1 VNQKLRLP
9 GPFFVRFVVWIAL
22 LFISPLPSGIIGYS
36 FRGEVLGQVVAFPA
50 SADGAALTEE
60 QPEVSFSDR
69 LVARLLKAETHE
81 PDAWFGTA
89 TFTPIPS
96 YALTVAGS
104 GGLGNITSSPSGIS
118 CPSTCVHN
126 FLSGTVVTLTETP
139 IAGYVFSNWSGA
151 CSGSGSTTTVTMN
164 AAESCAA
171 NFAPNGQGILLNPP
185 FLLQP
190 GSGGILLQ

>member
-81 PDAWFGTA
+81 PDAWFRDDYRIARVTVGLA
-89 TFTPIPS
+89 RKDSPIPHIEATYCVLGLHPDNVWPAIIARRKAQLGS
-96 YALTVAGS
+96 MYLDFYDENDLWRVEDLSLLTLPAKKAVQS
-104 GGLGNITSSPSGIS
+104 ERL
-118 CPSTCVHN
+118 
-126 FLSGTVVTLTETP
+126 FLARK
-139 IAGYVFSNWSGA
+139 IA
-151 CSGSGSTTTVTMN
+151 
-164 AAESCAA
+164 
-171 NFAPNGQGILLNPP
+171 
-185 FLLQP
+185 
-190 GSGGILLQ
+190 